1 MPTARTQPRLRE
13 APQLP
18 REWLCSWKVP
28 SLPRPGRRAATF
40 AATCDADQPSIPLMP
55 TRTNS
60 RRALAPLALVALAMA
75 AALWALPGAAGASR
89 PVAVT
94 AALQRL
100 RSGGAISTVAYAQYE
115 SAYVAAKSSLRK
127 LSGTRAAELGSVVAN
142 VEAMAGAGQ
151 LIPSRLPVV
160 FTTLERNRQWWTTQ
174 ALLGTDQ
181 RVYFTGSR
189 IVWEY
194 YPGQGI
200 EIQWLATFGKANA
213 YFLDKETTAL
223 KEVLNE
229 AIALATQRAGGIAWE
244 YMFHFDGGA
253 PPWTSGLSQGT
264 ALQALSRAWS
274 TTHEQAYLTAAQQAL
289 GIFETPP
296 PAGVRVATPAGAT
309 YLEYTYAPSE
319 RILNGFIQSLVGL
332 YEYTKLTGDPLGQQL
347 FEAGDAEARAETPH
361 YDTGAWSMYDQHSES
376 DLSYHELLA
385 EFLEHLCEK
394 TSRGEPLTQ
403 TAPSTAK
410 PVPIAGDAIYCT
422 TAAKFREY
430 EKTPPAISLL
440 TQTVGANE
448 RAGVQIKLSKVSS
461 VTMTIKLGEKTVWSN
476 GATVEGGRPR
486 LLWVTPSKAGT
497 YGVVL
502 RAKDLAGNEEV
513 ATGSIVVRAPSR
525 AKAKTARAGGARVG
539 GPISAPARRQPT
551 L

>member
-1 MPTARTQPRLRE
+1 MTARTPRPTRARPPRL
-13 APQLP
+13 
-18 REWLCSWKVP
+18 
-28 SLPRPGRRAATF
+28 SL
-40 AATCDADQPSIPLMP
+40 
-55 TRTNS
+55 
-60 RRALAPLALVALAMA
+60 RALAPILIALTLCGALGT
-75 AALWALPGAAGASR
+75 LPAGAGASR
-89 PVAVT
+89 TVTVT
-94 AALQRL
+94 AALQTL
-100 RSGGAISTVAYAQYE
+100 QRSGAITEAQYRQYQGAF
-115 SAYVAAKSSLRK
+115 SAAKSSLRK
-127 LSGTRAAELGSVVAN
+127 LSGTRAAELGSVMAN
-142 VEAMAGAGQ
+142 VEAMGSAGQ

-160 FTTLERNRQWWTTQ
+160 FTTLEHNRTWWTTEP
-174 ALLGTDQ
+174 LLGADQ
-181 RVYFTGSR
+181 RVSFAGSR
-189 IVWEY
+189 LVWEY

-200 EIQWLATFGKANA
+200 EIQWLATFGKANG

-264 ALQALSRAWS
+264 ALQVLSRAWS

-289 GIFETPP
+289 GIFKVGPP
-296 PAGVRVATPAGAT
+296 VGVRVATPAGAH

-332 YEYTKLTGDPLGQQL
+332 YEYTKLTHDPVGQQL

-376 DLSYHELLA
+376 DLNYHELLA

-394 TSRGEPLTQ
+394 TSKGEPLTP
-403 TAPSTAK
+403 TTG
-410 PVPIAGDAIYCT
+410 PIPGDEIYCT
-422 TAAKFREY
+422 TAKKFREY
-430 EKTPPAISLL
+430 EKTPPVIALL
-440 TQTVGANE
+440 TQGVGTNE
-448 RAGVQIKLSKVSS
+448 RAGVQIQLSKVSS
-461 VTMTIKLGEKTVWSN
+461 VSMTIKLGEKTVWTNSV
-476 GATVEGGRPR
+476 TVEGGKPR

-502 RAKDLAGNEEV
+502 QAKDLAGNEEV
-513 ATGSIVVRAPSR
+513 ATGSIVVRAPSKTK
-525 AKAKTARAGGARVG
+525 AKAARAAGAVAS
-539 GPISAPARRQPT
+539 GPISPPARRQPA

>member
-1 MPTARTQPRLRE
+1 MRIRTYRWRML
-13 APQLP
+13 AL
-18 REWLCSWKVP
+18 L
-28 SLPRPGRRAATF
+28 
-40 AATCDADQPSIPLMP
+40 
-55 TRTNS
+55 
-60 RRALAPLALVALAMA
+60 ALATAVT
-75 AALWALPGAAGASR
+75 ALWALPGGAGASR
-89 PVAVT
+89 TVTVT
-94 AALQRL
+94 AALQKL
-100 RSGGAISTVAYAQYE
+100 QRSGGITEAAYSQYE
-115 SAYVAAKSSLRK
+115 GAYVAAKSSLRK

-142 VEAMAGAGQ
+142 VEAMASAGQ

-160 FTTLERNRQWWTTQ
+160 FTTLERNEQWWTTQ
-174 ALLGTDQ
+174 PLLGTDQ

-244 YMFHFDGGA
+244 YMFQFDGGS

-264 ALQALSRAWS
+264 ALQVLSRAWS
-274 TTHEQAYLTAAQQAL
+274 KTHEQAYLTAAQQAL
-289 GIFETPP
+289 GIFKTPP

-309 YLEYTYAPSE
+309 YLEYTYAPTE

-332 YEYTKLTGDPLGQQL
+332 YEYTKLTGDPVGQQL

-394 TSRGEPLTQ
+394 TGKGEPLTP
-403 TAPSTAK
+403 TTG
-410 PVPIAGDAIYCT
+410 PIPGDGIYCT

-430 EKTPPAISLL
+430 EKTPPVIALL
-440 TQTVGANE
+440 TQTVGASE
-448 RAGVQIKLSKVSS
+448 RAGVQIKLSKVAS
-461 VTMTIKLGEKTVWSN
+461 VSMTIKLGEKTVWSN
-476 GATVEGGRPR
+476 SATVEGGRPR

-513 ATGSIVVRAPSR
+513 TTGSIVVKAPSK
-525 AKAKTARAGGARVG
+525 AKARAARAAGVTASGR
-539 GPISAPARRQPT
+539 ISPPAQRQKS